1 MTDTLI
7 TVENVSKKFCR
18 RLKLEPQ
25 DKPRKKAEHI
35 FLQEEQP
42 CH

>member
-18 RLKLEPQ
+18 RLKRALWYGIKDLRPELI
-25 DKPRKKAEHI
+25 RRWS
-35 FLQEEQP
+35 
-42 CH
+42 